1 MQIDYNRQRDEP
13 FVKLP
18 TDNLTIDCYRG
29 LTVLTRIYNKYY
41 PPPSEEKLV
50 NFRQFQESLKILPL
64 MRSSR
69 YIQDPRKINLIDDN
83 NSNKQDESFIKLELI

>member
-1 MQIDYNRQRDEP
+1 MQIDYNRKRNEQ

-18 TDNLTIDCYRG
+18 TDNCTIDSYRG

-41 PPPSEEKLV
+41 PPPADEKLV
-50 NFRQFQESLKILPL
+50 NFRQFQESCKILPL

-69 YIQDPRKINLIDDN
+69 YDQDTRQIDIMDGG
-83 NSNKQDESFIKLELI
+83 KQDSLVKLELI